1 MKQSQQAQQ
10 DQSRF
15 GGLSQSLS
23 SSSVSSSSK
32 NKFLKSAT
40 HTPSTPVP
48 TTMSTMDPIT
58 TNDAANTNTFFSL
71 PSYLHLNLKN
81 PEPEQQTD
89 HHVSELPPVPALA
102 VTSIDDFPP
111 LSSKSSNS
119 TNARSKSNVLMY
131 KNALVTTIGQRDYE
145 DQARIRNAVQREV
158 ERKEERMRQLQL
170 ASRRERSVASL
181 VGDRQNMPYE
191 YDVYD
196 DAAYADNYNDTDGD
210 TRHSR
215 STGYN

>member
-1 MKQSQQAQQ
+1 MKQSQQ

-15 GGLSQSLS
+15 GGLSQSLAS
-23 SSSVSSSSK
+23 SVSSVSSSSK

-48 TTMSTMDPIT
+48 TTMSTTASIT

-71 PSYLHLNLKN
+71 PSYLHLDLKTT

-89 HHVSELPPVPALA
+89 DCASNLPPSLA

-111 LSSKSSNS
+111 LSSKSSSS
-119 TNARSKSNVLMY
+119 TNAQSKSNGLMY

-170 ASRRERSVASL
+170 ASRRERAVASL
-181 VGDRQNMPYE
+181 VGDRQNTPYE

-196 DAAYADNYNDTDGD
+196 DAADADNYNDTDGD
-210 TRHSR
+210 TRYAR
-215 STGYN
+215 RTGYN

>member
-40 HTPSTPVP
+40 HTPSTSVP

-71 PSYLHLNLKN
+71 PSYLHLDLKN
-81 PEPEQQTD
+81 LEPEQQTD
-89 HHVSELPPVPALA
+89 DCASNLPPSLA

-170 ASRRERSVASL
+170 ASRRERAVASL

-196 DAAYADNYNDTDGD
+196 DAADADNYNDTDGD